1 MAKFYE
7 EKKQNK
13 SGTSPLKILN
23 MKLKLFKSS
32 FQIPS
37 DST

>member
-1 MAKFYE
+1 MAEFCE

-13 SGTSPLKILN
+13 SETSPLKILN
-23 MKLKLFKSS
+23 MKLKLFISS